1 VSERL
6 LLAGGR
12 VVDPAQGLD
21 AVRDLLI
28 EDGRVAAVGE
38 GLPREGVEVVGV
50 DGRVVCPG
58 FVDLRTHLR
67 QPGEEE
73 KETVASGTRAAAAGG
88 FTAVCAMP
96 GTDPVNDEA
105 GITRQILEL
114 AARDGVVRVHPV
126 GALSH
131 RCRGE
136 ELAEY
141 GDLKDAGCV
150 AVADD
155 EHPVASPRLLRRAL
169 EYASAFELPVV
180 DWCQEATLAAG
191 GVMNEGPVSTRLG
204 LFAIPAA
211 AEVIAIER
219 DLLLAELTGGRLHL
233 ARLSAAGSVEAVRR
247 AKRRGVRVTAEVTPH
262 HLVLT
267 DAVVAESGY
276 DSATRFA
283 PPLRGEADRQA
294 LLAGLRDG
302 TIDCIATDHAP
313 HTVDDK
319 DVEFDAAAPG
329 ASGLET
335 AVAVCLDR
343 LVAAGELPL
352 PRLVECLSTAP
363 ARAFGLPGGSLAVGA
378 AADVTVLDLERSGE
392 VSPARFASRGRSTPF
407 AGWTLKGGPVLT
419 LVGGRRAFAADG

>member
-1 VSERL
+1 VSRL

-12 VVDPAQGLD
+12 VVDPSQGLD
-21 AVRDLLI
+21 ATRDVRI
-28 EDGRVAAVGE
+28 EDGRVAEIGE
-38 GLPREGVEVVGV
+38 GLSRDGLEVIDVA
-50 DGRVVCPG
+50 GRVVCPG

-73 KETVASGTRAAAAGG
+73 KETIRSGTRAAAAGG

-114 AARDGVVRVHPV
+114 AARDGAVRVHPV
-126 GALSH
+126 GALSY

-169 EYASAFELPVV
+169 EYASAFDLPVV

-191 GVMNEGPVSTRLG
+191 GVVHEGPVSTRLG
-204 LFAIPAA
+204 LHAIPAA
-211 AEVIAIER
+211 AEVIAVER

-247 AKRRGVRVTAEVTPH
+247 AKARGVRVTAEVTPH

-267 DAVVAESGY
+267 DAAVAETGY
-276 DSATRFA
+276 DSTTRFA
-283 PPLRGEADRQA
+283 PPLRAEHDRRA
-294 LLAGLRDG
+294 LVAGLRDG

-313 HTVDDK
+313 FTVDEK
-319 DVEFDAAAPG
+319 DVEFDAASPG

-343 LVAAGELPL
+343 LVATGELGL

-363 ARAFGLPGGSLAVGA
+363 ARAFGLPGGSLAPGA
-378 AADVTVLDLERSGE
+378 VADVTVLDLGRAGE
-392 VSPARFASRGRSTPF
+392 VDPSRFASRGRSTPF
-407 AGWTLKGGPVLT
+407 AGWKLRGWAVLT
-419 LVGGRRAFAADG
+419 LVGGRRAFEASG